1 MKNLSL
7 KVLSVLVVLSFMSDV
22 VFIDYVSARS
32 TVKKTR
38 FDLME
43 EEPSTRRSGGDQ
55 PTMNQMRQLVS
66 SLAQA
71 ETSKNLFSIQKNVAK
86 HFFTICLKGAPVIM
100 KVNPRYF

>member
-66 SLAQA
+66 SLVLVLHLR
-71 ETSKNLFSIQKNVAK
+71 N
-86 HFFTICLKGAPVIM
+86 
-100 KVNPRYF
+100 